1 MASLKGIASG
11 TTSKKLLKMVIGVV
25 VVVVLI
31 SIGLYAYHAYAL
43 RGVKREG
50 FKEMGSG
57 CADAR
62 YTLIFFYMQQCPH
75 CVSFRPEWDKCA
87 KTVDGGKF
95 GKNVC
100 LREYSADV
108 REMSTKYKVDGYPTV
123 ILEDTKTDKRT
134 VYDGPRTMA
143 GLIDFIGMQT
153 A

>member
-1 MASLKGIASG
+1 MASFKGIVASAK
-11 TTSKKLLKMVIGVV
+11 SYKKIIIMVV
-25 VVVVLI
+25 VAFIVL
-31 SIGLYAYHAYAL
+31 SVGLYAYSVYAS
-43 RGVKREG
+43 RNKREG

-62 YTLIFFYMQQCPH
+62 YALIFFYMTTCPH

-87 KTVDGGKF
+87 KAADSGKF
-95 GKNVC
+95 GKNIC

-108 REMSTKYKVDGYPTV
+108 RDITAKYDIDGYPTV
-123 ILEDTKTDKRT
+123 ILEDTKTGKKT

-143 GLIDFIGMQT
+143 GLVDFIGMTT